1 MHVIFY
7 SLPEIPHFYPEL
19 VNMLKEA
26 SVKGMASEIDAV
38 VLFSKYEQMALE
50 RIVGTER
57 CDHMLNS
64 NKTTFV
70 FK

>member
-1 MHVIFY
+1 
-7 SLPEIPHFYPEL
+7 
-19 VNMLKEA
+19 MLKEA
-26 SVKGMASEIDAV
+26 SVKGMAAEIDAI
-38 VLFSKYEQMALE
+38 VLFSKYEQLALE